1 MSMKTISNI
10 KGIFDINI
18 IADTNLIQYLD
29 WLYLLS
35 LKETDGLSEKSLL
48 K

>member
-1 MSMKTISNI
+1 MSFPDHLSSTSIS
-10 KGIFDINI
+10 FY
-18 IADTNLIQYLD
+18 DTNLIQNLD